1 MAWFDRSQGLRQH
14 TFCNSPLTSLDH
26 RGATSPA
33 LSCSKGRTIQY
44 FGEETITL
52 RAGSFDCHHF
62 AYVVVATDHPEY
74 QLWMTTDCDS
84 IFVKGTMEAPY
95 CWSLELIYT
104 PLIAL

>member
-33 LSCSKGRTIQY
+33 LSCSKGRTIKY

-62 AYVVVATDHPEY
+62 AYVVVATDRSEY
-74 QLWMTTDCDS
+74 QLWMTTDFDS